1 MPSKPTARQKRTENP
16 TQNQALRRELLAMR
30 ENDLRVRNETI
41 KGSSIFASYDP
52 RMEEVHMR
60 NGARLK
66 EIIAEYGWPG
76 RSLVGEDGM
85 IAAWFIAQHAIGDPP
100 FQRKALKLL
109 KAAHRKGEVSA
120 QAVAFLQ
127 DRICVFEG
135 RPQVYGTQFVPD
147 EHGVYRPCQM
157 IDPERANE
165 RRKAIGME
173 TLEERTAAVN
183 ADQRPEK
190 ITAREYTR
198 YKTNYQNW
206 LRKVGWR
213 K

>member
-1 MPSKPTARQKRTENP
+1 MPSKLTARQKRTEDRA
-16 TQNQALRRELLAMR
+16 QNQALRRELLAMR
-30 ENDLRVRNETI
+30 ENDLRVRSETI

-52 RMEEVHMR
+52 RMKAVHMR
-60 NGARLK
+60 NGGRLK

-135 RPQVYGTQFVPD
+135 RPQVYGTQFEPD
-147 EHGVYRPCQM
+147 ERGVYRPCQM

-173 TLEERTAAVN
+173 PLEERTAVVN

-198 YKTNYQNW
+198 YKTNYQKW

>member
-1 MPSKPTARQKRTENP
+1 
-16 TQNQALRRELLAMR
+16 MR
-30 ENDLRVRNETI
+30 ENDLRVRSETI
-41 KGSSIFASYDP
+41 KGSSVFASYHP

-135 RPQVYGTQFVPD
+135 RPQVYGTQFEPD

-173 TLEERTAAVN
+173 ALEERAAAVN

>member
-1 MPSKPTARQKRTENP
+1 
-16 TQNQALRRELLAMR
+16 MR
-30 ENDLRVRNETI
+30 ENDLRVRSETI
-41 KGSSIFASYDP
+41 KGSSIFASYHP
-52 RMEEVHMR
+52 RMEEVHTR
-60 NGARLK
+60 NAARLK

-76 RSLVGEDGM
+76 TRLVGEDGM

-135 RPQVYGTQFVPD
+135 RPQVYGTQFEPD
-147 EHGVYRPCQM
+147 EQGVYRPCQM

-173 TLEERTAAVN
+173 ALEERAAAVN
-183 ADQRPEK
+183 ADQRPEN
-190 ITAREYTR
+190 ITAREYAR